1 MRRPAW
7 LRAFAAVWAVWLQAA
22 LLAPASFDHCPEHG
36 SHAVQLH
43 VADHAGHHMA
53 HDHGAPADQ
62 HGKHACTCLGACCCA
77 PPVAVP
83 SIRIDAP
90 LVASVDAAPIGIVDV
105 SVVPALRPHSLPF
118 ANGPPSSQA

>member
-7 LRAFAAVWAVWLQAA
+7 LRAFAAVWAIWLQAA

-36 SHAVQLH
+36 SHAAAMH
-43 VADHAGHHMA
+43 VADHAGHAMA

-77 PPVAVP
+77 APVAVP
-83 SIRIDAP
+83 ATSVEAP
-90 LVASVDAAPIGIVDV
+90 LVASLEAAPISLSDV
-105 SVVPALRPHSLPF
+105 SIVPALRPHSLPF
-118 ANGPPSSQA
+118 ANGPPTSQA